1 MEKTKTLNKCGI
13 NKLKK
18 KSMYN
23 TITLAVPTT
32 ATGVFS
38 CGTINMLK
46 YALNFYNNLK
56 IVFSYTIRKR

>member
-1 MEKTKTLNKCGI
+1 
-13 NKLKK
+13 
-18 KSMYN
+18 MYN

-32 ATGVFS
+32 AIGVFS